1 MLRDNGLQFKIG
13 ARQDYEYEKAWGD
26 PKATEW
32 SEMYMTNGYIMDQVP
47 LFKYTPEEAKKVQK
61 INSQISMALDEMSQK
76 WVLGAEDFDKSYEK
90 FVERVN
96 KLGLKELIEI
106 NQRAYDRVQS

>member
-1 MLRDNGLQFKIG
+1 
-13 ARQDYEYEKAWGD
+13 
-26 PKATEW
+26 
-32 SEMYMTNGYIMDQVP
+32 
-47 LFKYTPEEAKKVQK
+47 
-61 INSQISMALDEMSQK
+61 MALDEMSQK
-76 WVLGAEDFDKSYEK
+76 WVLGAEGFDKSYEK